1 MHRNKILVIGATGNV
16 GRHAVDLLHASG
28 AGVRAMARNPVAL
41 PGEVEV
47 VRGDL
52 IDLSSLR
59 AALES
64 VDAVLLIWP
73 FATVPVNAA
82 VITEIEQYASRIVF
96 VSSAAV
102 RDDVLEQNGPIA
114 AFHAAIEHRIQ
125 KSALEWTFLRPY
137 GFASN
142 ALSWAPEIRTGDAV
156 RGAHGEA
163 PMTLIH
169 ERDVAAVAAHVL
181 TSSGHGSTKH
191 TLTGP
196 ERLTQAAQVRT
207 IGEVLGRQLRW
218 VEIPE
223 AEAAA
228 KMLPGSPPEI
238 AKAALDGYAQLIKHP
253 GPITSTV
260 ADLTGRPART
270 FRDWVADRAADFE

>member
-1 MHRNKILVIGATGNV
+1 
-16 GRHAVDLLHASG
+16 
-28 AGVRAMARNPVAL
+28 
-41 PGEVEV
+41 
-47 VRGDL
+47 
-52 IDLSSLR
+52 
-59 AALES
+59 
-64 VDAVLLIWP
+64 
-73 FATVPVNAA
+73 
-82 VITEIEQYASRIVF
+82 
-96 VSSAAV
+96 
-102 RDDVLEQNGPIA
+102 
-114 AFHAAIEHRIQ
+114 
-125 KSALEWTFLRPY
+125 
-137 GFASN
+137 
-142 ALSWAPEIRTGDAV
+142 
-156 RGAHGEA
+156 
-163 PMTLIH
+163 MTLIH

-191 TLTGP
+191 VLTGP
-196 ERLTQAAQVRT
+196 ERLTQEAQVRT